1 MNHPLAV
8 AGKYCLT
15 GKIPLPLARNLD
27 GEGKSSLPAPEQT
40 HLKLGGA
47 LFPQQGEL
55 APAPPWLLSSI
66 EAVKTFLM
74 GSFLPVFLLSLPL
87 LHPGSYL
94 PAHVLPH
101 ERRTVTNSDLWPTRR
116 TR

>member
-47 LFPQQGEL
+47 LFPRQ
-55 APAPPWLLSSI
+55 
-66 EAVKTFLM
+66 
-74 GSFLPVFLLSLPL
+74 
-87 LHPGSYL
+87 
-94 PAHVLPH
+94 
-101 ERRTVTNSDLWPTRR
+101 
-116 TR
+116 